1 MFSKALYYPHLHLP
15 DNAWLRR
22 AILYWDE
29 VNPIVPDSLGA
40 RLDKDEVFQ
49 MLRAE
54 GLSRQMLPEDA
65 VDRAPY
71 YEVIGDFHALIS
83 AANYLASLPPPDR
96 RVYDT
101 RIYRDKVASELG
113 GELQK
118 LRLAQGPDVEGW
130 LHFETR
136 TGALY
141 MGYLAAAIARSFGL
155 EPLTDKRGWQDAL
168 LDSQL
173 EPNDREQAFAS
184 FVLEG
189 LIPAPRADVAVAD
202 IVAFRRK
209 HEEELLRFRR
219 AVRAMFESLKDVTDD
234 VEAARK
240 LDGVKDEVREQSLA
254 LNRKLGDNR
263 IETLYSTLEVS
274 APTKAG
280 LVALVSLP
288 IGAAVGA
295 AGAVLKI
302 GRQLLNGRIRGNSL
316 IAESPYA
323 YVYRIERELAGH

>member
-1 MFSKALYYPHLHLP
+1 
-15 DNAWLRR
+15 
-22 AILYWDE
+22 
-29 VNPIVPDSLGA
+29 VNPIVPDALSA
-40 RLDKDEVFQ
+40 RLGDDEVFQ

-54 GLSRQMLPEDA
+54 GLSRQMLPEKA
-65 VDRAPY
+65 LDRRPY
-71 YEVIGDFHALIS
+71 DEVIGDFHALIS
-83 AANYLASLPPPDR
+83 AASYLASLPPPGR

-101 RIYRDKVASELG
+101 RIYRDKVTSEFTHELRELG
-113 GELQK
+113 
-118 LRLAQGPDVEGW
+118 LAQGPDAQGW

-141 MGYLAAAIARSFGL
+141 MGYLAAAIAQSFGL
-155 EPLTDKRGWQDAL
+155 EPLTDKRGWQEGL

-189 LIPAPRADVAVAD
+189 LIPAPRAGVAVAD
-202 IVAFRRK
+202 LVAFRRE

-240 LDGVKDEVREQSLA
+240 LDAVKDEVREQSLA
-254 LNRKLGDNR
+254 LNRKLGENR
-263 IETLYSTLEVS
+263 IETIYSTLEVS

-280 LVALVSLP
+280 LAALVSLR
-288 IGAAVGA
+288 IGAALGA
-295 AGAVLKI
+295 AGAVVKI
-302 GRQLLNGRIRGNSL
+302 GRQLLNGRIRRNSL

-323 YVYRIERELAGH
+323 YVYRIERELAGHG